1 MINYSELGNLLEE
14 SLKPEL
20 VNYQNYSKQE
30 LMERELEVM
39 GTYLSSHPVSDL
51 KKKIKVVDLKDIAK
65 HFNKNVTV
73 LIHIEKTKKIQ
84 TKNGQDMLFI
94 TGSDET
100 STLEFVLFPRQFCDI
115 MIGSIYVVDGRVE
128 RRLDKYQV
136 IVSRIRKVEN
146 EE

>member
-1 MINYSELGNLLEE
+1 MKIEKCE
-14 SLKPEL
+14 
-20 VNYQNYSKQE
+20 
-30 LMERELEVM
+30 
-39 GTYLSSHPVSDL
+39 
-51 KKKIKVVDLKDIAK
+51 KKIKCDFYGCKEKSVHLNLHKGYQCTKSCENGIKYQKRICIKDRK
-65 HFNKNVTV
+65 CEKCTKY
-73 LIHIEKTKKIQ
+73 IEKTKKIQ